1 MRGSVGKIAGF
12 TIFAMAS
19 IVVTAL
25 IWNTLQNNVARGDT
39 TRYTAAF
46 HDVSGL
52 HVNDHVRV
60 AGVRVGKVEA
70 IELDGTDARV
80 TFTVQDDQTVYESTT
95 VAVRYQNLLGQR
107 YLSLDAPGA
116 IGANAAEQ
124 DPGDTIAFDRTKDSL
139 DLSRLLN
146 GFQPV
151 FDLLE
156 PEDVNQL
163 AGSLIKAFDG
173 QRGAI
178 DLALNEIAELAVTF
192 ADRDQVVGAIIEN
205 LTPVLTEFAN
215 SGKEYRELLDQSQRL
230 VTGLVRQRDSLGEA
244 VTGISELIGAVTDLT
259 DRARVPV
266 TRAVEAANQALG
278 LYAANRDVLER
289 IVARFPGFI
298 EDLGRTAQHGSWI
311 DLYPCH
317 IDGAAPFLLVPDGLL
332 SDLGGH
338 HHTEVCD

>member
-1 MRGSVGKIAGF
+1 MRGSIGKIIGF
-12 TIFAMAS
+12 TTFAMAS

-25 IWNTLQNNVARGDT
+25 IWNTLQNNIARGDT
-39 TRYTAAF
+39 TRYSALF

-60 AGVRVGKVEA
+60 AGVRVGKVEE

-80 TFTVQDDQTVYESTT
+80 TFSVQNDQAVYQSTT

-107 YLSLDAPGA
+107 YLSLEAPDGVDD
-116 IGANAAEQ
+116 EQ
-124 DPGDTIAFDRTKDSL
+124 DPDDTIEFSRTRDSL

-146 GFQPV
+146 GFQPI

-156 PEDVNQL
+156 PEDINQL

-178 DLALNEIAELAVTF
+178 DFALNEIAELAVTF
-192 ADRDQVVGAIIEN
+192 ADRDQVVGAIIDN
-205 LTPVLTEFAN
+205 LTPVLTEFAD
-215 SGKEYRELLDQSQRL
+215 SGTAYRELLDQSQRL
-230 VTGLVRQRDSLGEA
+230 VTGLVRQRHSFGEA

-259 DRARVPV
+259 ERARVPI
-266 TRAVEAANQALG
+266 TRAVGAANQALG

-289 IVARFPGFI
+289 ILARFPAFI

-317 IDGAAPFLLVPDGLL
+317 IDGAAPFLLVPNGLL

-338 HHTEVCD
+338 HHTEVCER